1 MTEDETSDAE
11 LNYTN
16 RTDDLTPVLQLNAPI
31 NFEAVE
37 QVEASDP
44 TRTLF
49 DMLGRQIMQAVPGM
63 PVIEN
68 GKVKIEK

>member
-1 MTEDETSDAE
+1 
-11 LNYTN
+11 
-16 RTDDLTPVLQLNAPI
+16 
-31 NFEAVE
+31 VE

-49 DMLGRQIMQAVPGM
+49 DMLGRQIMQAVTGM